1 MILYRKRNFEE
12 ADKIR
17 RYLAENGIELM
28 DQANEWRSMDGKM
41 AGMQS
46 FDRQNGW
53 MDGWMGRWIDGWE
66 DGWLDGKMDGKM
78 GG

>member
-1 MILYRKRNFEE
+1 MTLHGRKRQFDE

-28 DQANEWRSMDGKM
+28 DQSNEWRSMDGTM

-46 FDRQNGW
+46 FDR
-53 MDGWMGRWIDGWE
+53 
-66 DGWLDGKMDGKM
+66 
-78 GG
+78 